1 MAHLVSLER
10 FNSQREVLFVH
21 NLTSQI
27 FWVFRRGK
35 SPALELEKYLEE
47 VR

>member
-1 MAHLVSLER
+1 MRKDALLGISGKMSDLVLLY
-10 FNSQREVLFVH
+10 FL
-21 NLTSQI
+21 
-27 FWVFRRGK
+27 RRGK

>member
-10 FNSQREVLFVH
+10 FHSQSEILFVH
-21 NLTSQI
+21 NLTSYV